1 MIAVA
6 MRFCIGVAV
15 MIGMLQL
22 VPSAPAIL
30 TVMIAVRCQTALP
43 ICTASQA
50 VTHVER
56 AVTNN
61 HPVHITGCC
70 GIICPTQSG
79 SGNIRPTNGFH
90 HVAIAIIAVCVIACL
105 AVQIGNAF

>member
-30 TVMIAVRCQTALP
+30 TVMIAVRCQKALP
-43 ICTASQA
+43 ICTFGDDQPSGPHHG
-50 VTHVER
+50 VLW
-56 AVTNN
+56 N
-61 HPVHITGCC
+61 HL
-70 GIICPTQSG
+70 SY
-79 SGNIRPTNGFH
+79 
-90 HVAIAIIAVCVIACL
+90 AIGVREY
-105 AVQIGNAF
+105 